1 MFNLIESTNLSE
13 LCDYSFGDQ
22 ASIVHNLF
30 CASMKPANLNN
41 NEFLKLYNNKK
52 EKGVKIM
59 TLFIDNIRLY
69 KRDIKYLKPSDN
81 TWVNSLMD
89 ENDLLKLCSVLSDMS
104 FIIFTGHE
112 DTPIDEYIFNKIPEN
127 VLSIVAVNAESFG
140 GKVIPLPYG
149 LQRKLT
155 PNDNRLEIIQDMLE
169 YDVIPNKLLYV
180 NHSVN
185 TNSNERNGI
194 NELYFGKNWVNVD
207 YNRVDYRTFLT
218 KIKEHKFMICPIGN
232 AIDCHRNWEVL
243 YMRRVPVMKRNNYL
257 EFLFKD
263 FPVLFVDSYK
273 EISDLLLLENNHL
286 FEESMNMDLECLDLD
301 KIFKKFTNLEINHI

>member
-1 MFNLIESTNLSE
+1 
-13 LCDYSFGDQ
+13 
-22 ASIVHNLF
+22 
-30 CASMKPANLNN
+30 
-41 NEFLKLYNNKK
+41 
-52 EKGVKIM
+52 
-59 TLFIDNIRLY
+59 
-69 KRDIKYLKPSDN
+69 
-81 TWVNSLMD
+81 MD
-89 ENDLLKLCSVLSDMS
+89 ESNLLKLCSVLSDMS

-140 GKVIPLPYG
+140 GKVLPLPYG

-169 YDVIPNKLLYV
+169 YEVIPNKLLYV

-185 TNSNERNGI
+185 TNPNERNGI
-194 NELYFGKNWVNVD
+194 NELYIGKNWANVD
-207 YNRVDYRTFLT
+207 TARVDYKTFLS

-273 EISDLLLLENNHL
+273 EISDLLLLKNNHL
-286 FEESMNMDLECLDLD
+286 FEESMNMNLECLDLD
-301 KIFKKFTNLEINHI
+301 KIFKKLTNLEINHI

>member
-1 MFNLIESTNLSE
+1 MVKLIESTNLSE

-22 ASIVHNLF
+22 ASVVHNLF

-41 NEFLKLYNNKK
+41 NEFLKLYNDKK
-52 EKGVKIM
+52 EKGVKTM

-69 KRDIKYLKPSDN
+69 KRDIKSVKPSDKP
-81 TWVNSLMD
+81 WVDSLMS
-89 ENDLLKLCSVLSDMS
+89 ESDLLNLCGTLPDMN

-112 DTPIDEYIFNKIPEN
+112 DTPIDEYIFDKIPEN
-127 VLSIVAVNAESFG
+127 VISILAVNAESFG

-155 PNDNRLEIIQDMLE
+155 PHDNRLDIIQKMLD
-169 YDVIPNKLLYV
+169 YDITPNKLLYV

-185 TNSNERNGI
+185 TNLTERNGI
-194 NELYFGKNWVNVD
+194 NELYIGKNWVTVD
-207 YNRVDYRTFLT
+207 DTRVDYKTFMT

-243 YMRRVPVMKRNNYL
+243 YMKRVPVMKKNKYL

-263 FPVLFVDSYK
+263 FPVLFVDKYEDITEK
-273 EISDLLLLENNHL
+273 LLIENNGL
-286 FEESMNMDLECLDLD
+286 FEKANKLDFDQLNLI
-301 KIFKKFTNLEINHI
+301 KIYNNYTT

>member
-1 MFNLIESTNLSE
+1 MIELIESTAISK

-41 NEFLKLYNNKK
+41 EEFIKLYNNFK
-52 EKGVKIM
+52 ERGVKTM

-69 KRDIKYLKPSDN
+69 KRNIKSVKPSDKP
-81 TWVNSLMD
+81 WVDSLMD
-89 ENDLLKLCSVLSDMS
+89 ESDLLKLCSVLSDMS

-112 DTPIDEYIFNKIPEN
+112 DTPIDEYIFDKIPEN
-127 VLSIVAVNAESFG
+127 VLSILAVNAESFG

-155 PNDNRLEIIQDMLE
+155 TSDNRLDVIQNMLE
-169 YDVIPNKLLYV
+169 FDLTPNKLLYV

-185 TNSNERNGI
+185 TNPNERNGI
-194 NELYFGKNWVNVD
+194 NELYIGKDWVNVD
-207 YNRVDYRTFLT
+207 YNRVDYETFLT

-243 YMRRVPVMKRNNYL
+243 YMKRVPVMKKNKYL
-257 EFLFKD
+257 EHLFKD
-263 FPVLFVDSYK
+263 FPILFVENYEDIT
-273 EISDLLLLENNHL
+273 EELLIKNNNL
-286 FEESMNMDLECLDLD
+286 FEKAINLNLNQLDLNYIYNTN
-301 KIFKKFTNLEINHI
+301 KI